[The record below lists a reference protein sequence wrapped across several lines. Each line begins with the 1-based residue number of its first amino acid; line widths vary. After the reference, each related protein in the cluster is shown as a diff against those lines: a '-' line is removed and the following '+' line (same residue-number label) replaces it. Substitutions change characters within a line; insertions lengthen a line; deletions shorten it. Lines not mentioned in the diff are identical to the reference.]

1 LRARFGAGKVGSK
14 PGEVE
19 MRTLMIAAALALAA
33 TSATEAASLTCPAKH
48 HGKALDGV
56 TVFDGPP
63 KDMASLRPED
73 GREVN
78 RKMRQTWDVR
88 YDPKA
93 GRRAHIQCRYKGGG
107 SQVLKAPKATRT
119 CVQQLQRL
127 DNKGNYRVLSF
138 RCD

>member
-1 LRARFGAGKVGSK
+1 MGSK
-14 PGEVE
+14 LGEIE

-33 TSATEAASLTCPAKH
+33 TSAAQAAPLVCPATH
-48 HGKALDGV
+48 HGKTFNGV

-73 GREVN
+73 GREVK
-78 RKMRQTWDVR
+78 RRMRQTWDVR
-88 YDPKA
+88 YDPKV
-93 GRRAHIQCRYKGGG
+93 GRQTHIQCQYKGGG
-107 SQVLKAPKATRT
+107 SQVLKAPKATKT

-127 DNKGNYRVLSF
+127 DNRGNYRVLSF

>member
-1 LRARFGAGKVGSK
+1 MLEGVAMHA
-14 PGEVE
+14 
-19 MRTLMIAAALALAA
+19 MMIAGALALAA
-33 TSATEAASLTCPAKH
+33 TSAAHAAPLVCPAKH

-56 TVFDGPP
+56 AVFDGPP

-73 GREVN
+73 GREIN

-93 GRRAHIQCRYKGGG
+93 GRQTHIKCQYKGGG
-107 SQVLKAPKATRT
+107 SQVLKAPKAIKT

-127 DNKGNYRVLSF
+127 DNKGNYRTVSF